1 MKLSV
6 KLRPTVEGRSSE
18 ISALLATHPGRCF
31 LDEGEDG
38 DPNKDKNSEDPSET
52 TSVEGGDDDD
62 QNLDDDA
69 NNDNA
74 STSSQTSRSSTPAP
88 PPPPLLEEAPPPKEE
103 AMEVLN
109 KDISRNAVPNPEL
122 IRQGMD
128 DDEEDETEDMNSSVE
143 DTPLDFSVKR
153 STEEEGETTDD
164 ERSETP
170 NGLNPPSIS
179 QDGPLDLSCP
189 KAKTPKGHRHSK
201 AAKLEAA
208 LSIPSSPWRYNTPK
222 NLPKT
227 MVKATVAEVPMWNGK
242 VKSEKRD
249 RGHGTHNKQQHPSLN
264 SSAGMYSNPLLQQ
277 QHKNMTSPP
286 LNSSSHKIGDGN
298 RKGNSGSSKTDP
310 YRPAG
315 RQNPWQSQ
323 WMSRSS
329 EQTRDVFTCVWCK
342 ESFRSLEDMTV
353 HMKQSPRCGM
363 AGMQTTLPASSPN
376 STSAINHHQH
386 NHHQST
392 LPAKCS
398 TSSSS
403 SGAGNAA
410 NAVIKENVSLP
421 RKLVR
426 GQDVWLGKG
435 AEQTRQILKCMWCGQ
450 SFKTLADMTT
460 HMRVTQH
467 YTNIISQEQI
477 ISWRTPEDKMAAQSQ
492 VNAVLTCKVCDQAF
506 GSLKE
511 LSYHMVKNSHYKEH
525 ILRSITEGGGRRRQT
540 RERRK
545 KSLPVRKLLEL
556 ERMELNKQSPATSND
571 VVNPTKNEVVDGK
584 ISCEECTEKV
594 DAKDFVQHIKSC
606 AQGSRSQQSVKSSPG
621 SEGAK
626 SSSVSIDTNPDVPTT
641 SGAGGARPGS
651 SPLTSQEMPSEEGN
665 KSSGGQVVQQ
675 EDSMC
680 DSVES
685 TGSTSVLNAIEK
697 LIEKSFESK
706 GRRNA
711 VSTGILQRL
720 GIDEEVYPPWH
731 PSSSPSAFGVL
742 RSTVDMQ
749 RKSTSPLGRLHD
761 FKMEM
766 ADYSGS
772 ESRSRS
778 SSISEKHPSFDE
790 HLRLTFGISAK
801 DVMNRVSTPSCT
813 SQSCSPVHFQPESPA
828 DERNPS
834 FMTKDAITNNIAST
848 SQALAL
854 CNSSPRGRSVTPSS
868 DREHA
873 NKSPA
878 KESEDPLP
886 IKHTIKKE
894 PEDGE
899 ELETKPTVSD
909 DDHAM
914 DCTREIATPKSED
927 RQTPLSRSSSVEPDR
942 AMSASPAA
950 AAPTTP
956 IDSPTK
962 LSKSIPNKRKRK
974 SEDQRKSA
982 GSSKRRSHSHR
993 SRKASSNDGDS
1004 ALGSP
1009 MSTHSEVNS
1018 PRKHDSAAGDHPLKE
1033 LQKLLDK
1040 TDAHLSRP
1048 NLPATPGSILA
1059 FSWACSE
1066 AAAATSDSLM
1076 KCAFCDTH
1084 FISKGAY
1091 RHHLSKMHFVKD
1103 GSLAEIAAAST
1114 WKPPSTTP
1122 PTSSAS
1128 GNGKSGSNGCSAGP
1142 SGGRTGNGSD
1152 PGHPSSP
1159 QKEHPQPPASAPPVD
1174 ESPHSKFLKYTE
1186 LAKQL
1191 SSKYV

>member
-1 MKLSV
+1 MPRRKQDRPKRMKWEDGEPG
-6 KLRPTVEGRSSE
+6 KEGKSSE
-18 ISALLATHPGRCF
+18 DHSDTASV
-31 LDEGEDG
+31 DG
-38 DPNKDKNSEDPSET
+38 
-52 TSVEGGDDDD
+52 
-62 QNLDDDA
+62 DDA
-69 NNDNA
+69 NEQHLDNN
-74 STSSQTSRSSTPAP
+74 SNSSHSSRSSTPELPPPASPLLLPPP
-88 PPPPLLEEAPPPKEE
+88 PPPPLLKEDRE
-103 AMEVLN
+103 MELLN
-109 KDISRNAVPNPEL
+109 KASSVMDISRNAVPNPEL
-122 IRQGMD
+122 IQTADED
-128 DDEEDETEDMNSSVE
+128 DDDADEDMASSVATEDE
-143 DTPLDFSVKR
+143 TPLDFSVKR
-153 STEEEGETTDD
+153 STEDESTDD
-164 ERSETP
+164 DRSITP

-179 QDGPLDLSCP
+179 QDGPLDLSVP
-189 KAKTPKGHRHSK
+189 RRRSSRSGGHFEHPRQAKM
-201 AAKLEAA
+201 AKLDSA
-208 LSIPSSPWRYNTPK
+208 LSVPSSPWGYNAPK
-222 NLPKT
+222 HLPKT
-227 MVKATVAEVPMWNGK
+227 MVKAAVVEVPMWNGK
-242 VKSEKRD
+242 VKSDKRD
-249 RGHGTHNKQQHPSLN
+249 KSYHHSVSSSKHSSLN
-264 SSAGMYSNPLLQQ
+264 RSSAYNPVM
-277 QHKNMTSPP
+277 HKNASPP
-286 LNSSSHKIGDGN
+286 LDSLKVSNK
-298 RKGNSGSSKTDP
+298 SSKNDP
-310 YRPAG
+310 FRPAG

-342 ESFRSLEDMTV
+342 EAFRSLAEMTV

-363 AGMQTTLPASSPN
+363 AGMQNTLPATSPT
-376 STSAINHHQH
+376 STSSMNHQA
-386 NHHQST
+386 NLHQSP

-398 TSSSS
+398 TSSASS
-403 SGAGNAA
+403 AGPAA

-556 ERMELNKQSPATSND
+556 ERMELNKQ
-571 VVNPTKNEVVDGK
+571 NPTSTNDLITQAKNEVVDGK

-594 DAKDFVQHIKSC
+594 DAKDFVQHIKNC
-606 AQGSRSQQSVKSSPG
+606 AQGSRSQHSVKSSPG

-626 SSSVSIDTNPDVPTT
+626 SMSENNLDTPTT
-641 SGAGGARPGS
+641 SGAVQSS
-651 SPLTSQEMPSEEGN
+651 SPVTSQDLPSEEGS
-665 KSSGGQVVQQ
+665 KTPGGQILPQ

-706 GRRNA
+706 GRRNT

-731 PSSSPSAFGVL
+731 PSSSPSAFGAL
-742 RSTVDMQ
+742 RSSLDFQ
-749 RKSTSPLGRLHD
+749 RKSTSPLGRMHD

-766 ADYSGS
+766 ADFSGS

-778 SSISEKHPSFDE
+778 SSTSEKHPSFDE
-790 HLRLTFGISAK
+790 HLRLTFGLSAK
-801 DVMNRVSTPSCT
+801 DVMNRVSTPSSA

-828 DERNPS
+828 EDRNAV
-834 FMTKDAITNNIAST
+834 FLTKEITNSNIAST
-848 SQALAL
+848 SQVVSNA
-854 CNSSPRGRSVTPSS
+854 SPKTRSTTPSS
-868 DREHA
+868 DREIPEK
-873 NKSPA
+873 NSA
-878 KESEDPLP
+878 KENEQMEKSKETTE
-886 IKHTIKKE
+886 KEVEVKVKEE
-894 PEDGE
+894 PEDRA
-899 ELETKPTVSD
+899 SD
-909 DDHAM
+909 DEKPM
-914 DCTREIATPKSED
+914 DCSSAISPKSED
-927 RQTPLSRSSSVEPDR
+927 RRTPLSRSSSVEPEI
-942 AMSASPAA
+942 ALPTSPSAIKSEMSPN
-950 AAPTTP
+950 
-956 IDSPTK
+956 K
-962 LSKSIPNKRKRK
+962 HSKSIPKKKRNHEVHRK
-974 SEDQRKSA
+974 SPSS
-982 GSSKRRSHSHR
+982 SSKRRSHSHR
-993 SRKASSNDGDS
+993 RKDS
-1004 ALGSP
+1004 DTGNNEGCDSVLGSP
-1009 MSTHSEVNS
+1009 LSAHSSDVTS
-1018 PRKHDSAAGDHPLKE
+1018 PRQKSHNDSAAGDHPLKE

-1066 AAAATSDSLM
+1066 ATTSDSLM

-1114 WKPPSTTP
+1114 WKPPP
-1122 PTSSAS
+1122 SSS
-1128 GNGKSGSNGCSAGP
+1128 GNKNSAGASNSNGCSG
-1142 SGGRTGNGSD
+1142 SGSASGSRTGNNE
-1152 PGHPSSP
+1152 PGHPASP
-1159 QKEHPQPPASAPPVD
+1159 QKELVAPAPAD

>member
-1 MKLSV
+1 MKLSL

-18 ISALLATHPGRCF
+18 ISRLLTPPPLLYQESC
-31 LDEGEDG
+31 LVKGEDG
-38 DPNKDKNSEDPSET
+38 DPTKDKNSEDPSE
-52 TSVEGGDDDD
+52 SASGEGGDDPDID
-62 QNLDDDA
+62 
-69 NNDNA
+69 NNSN
-74 STSSQTSRSSTPAP
+74 STQSSRSSTPELPPPASPLLLPPPP
-88 PPPPLLEEAPPPKEE
+88 PPPPLPKEE
-103 AMEVLN
+103 DMELMN
-109 KDISRNAVPNPEL
+109 KAPAPIMDISRTAISNPEL
-122 IRQGMD
+122 IQGAE
-128 DDEEDETEDMNSSVE
+128 DEEDEAEEDMASSVATEE
-143 DTPLDFSVKR
+143 DAPLDFSVKR
-153 STEEEGETTDD
+153 ATEDESTDD
-164 ERSETP
+164 DRSMTP

-179 QDGPLDLSCP
+179 QDGPLDLSVP
-189 KAKTPKGHRHSK
+189 RRRSSRAGDGPRQAKI
-201 AAKLEAA
+201 AKLETA
-208 LSIPSSPWRYNTPK
+208 SHMPSSPWGYNAPK
-222 NLPKT
+222 HLPKT

-249 RGHGTHNKQQHPSLN
+249 KGHASATSSKHSSLN
-264 SSAGMYSNPLLQQ
+264 RSNVYNPLLN
-277 QHKNMTSPP
+277 KNASPP
-286 LNSSSHKIGDGN
+286 LNSLKMSES
-298 RKGNSGSSKTDP
+298 RKNSAGSSKTDP

-363 AGMQTTLPASSPN
+363 AGMQTNLPATSPN
-376 STSAINHHQH
+376 SASVINHQH
-386 NHHQST
+386 NHHQSP

-403 SGAGNAA
+403 AAGPAA

-556 ERMELNKQSPATSND
+556 ERMELNKQSPASSND
-571 VVNPTKNEVVDGK
+571 VINPTKNEVVDGK

-594 DAKDFVQHIKSC
+594 DAKDFVQHIKNC

-621 SEGAK
+621 SEGTK
-626 SSSVSIDTNPDVPTT
+626 PSSVDINPDVPTT
-641 SGAGGARPGS
+641 SDAGSAARS
-651 SPLTSQEMPSEEGN
+651 SPLASQELPADEAS
-665 KSSGGQVVQQ
+665 KSTGGQILQ

-742 RSTVDMQ
+742 RSTVDMH
-749 RKSTSPLGRLHD
+749 RKSTSPVSRLHD

-766 ADYSGS
+766 ADFSGS

-778 SSISEKHPSFDE
+778 SSTSEKHPSFDE

-801 DVMNRVSTPSCT
+801 DVMNRVSTPSSA

-828 DERNPS
+828 DERNS
-834 FMTKDAITNNIAST
+834 VFMSKEATNQAST
-848 SQALAL
+848 SQAAAL
-854 CNSSPRGRSVTPSS
+854 CSSSPKARSITPSS
-868 DREHA
+868 DRDHSEKA
-873 NKSPA
+873 TAKDSDQQEQQKEIGI
-878 KESEDPLP
+878 KESEDLNSDDRDE
-886 IKHTIKKE
+886 KSA
-894 PEDGE
+894 
-899 ELETKPTVSD
+899 VSD
-909 DDHAM
+909 DEQM
-914 DCTREIATPKSED
+914 VDCSREPTPKSED
-927 RQTPLSRSSSVEPDR
+927 RQTPLSRSSSCEPEM
-942 AMSASPAA
+942 ALAASPAA
-950 AAPTTP
+950 SVGLE
-956 IDSPTK
+956 SPDK
-962 LSKSIPNKRKRK
+962 HSKSIPKKKRNNSEMHRK
-974 SEDQRKSA
+974 SPSS
-982 GSSKRRSHSHR
+982 SSKRRSHSHR
-993 SRKASSNDGDS
+993 KKSSEMSNIDGGCDS
-1004 ALGSP
+1004 AMGSP
-1009 MSTHSEVNS
+1009 TSTHSADVTS
-1018 PRKHDSAAGDHPLKE
+1018 PRQKQHSDSAAGDHPLKE

-1066 AAAATSDSLM
+1066 ATASDSLM

-1114 WKPPSTTP
+1114 WKPPST
-1122 PTSSAS
+1122 S
-1128 GNGKSGSNGCSAGP
+1128 GNTKPNPSPGSSNGCGTSAAGT
-1142 SGGRTGNGSD
+1142 SRTGNNGSD
-1152 PGHPSSP
+1152 PVHPASP
-1159 QKEHPQPPASAPPVD
+1159 QKELAPSAPLD

>member
-1 MKLSV
+1 MILINCICVS
-6 KLRPTVEGRSSE
+6 
-18 ISALLATHPGRCF
+18 
-31 LDEGEDG
+31 GEDG
-38 DPNKDKNSEDPSET
+38 DPNKDKNSEDPSEN

-62 QNLDDDA
+62 QNLDDDN

-74 STSSQTSRSSTPAP
+74 SNSSHTSRSSTPEIPPQPSEDNILLP
-88 PPPPLLEEAPPPKEE
+88 PPPPPPQDK
-103 AMEVLN
+103 MEVLN
-109 KDISRNAVPNPEL
+109 KDISRNAITNPEL
-122 IRQGMD
+122 IRQGMED
-128 DDEEDETEDMNSSVE
+128 EEEDEAEDMSSSVE

-153 STEEEGETTDD
+153 STEEEGESTDD
-164 ERSETP
+164 ERPETP

-189 KAKTPKGHRHSK
+189 RSSGKVSRRHSK
-201 AAKLEAA
+201 AAKLETA
-208 LSIPSSPWRYNTPK
+208 LSMPSSPWGYSAPK
-222 NLPKT
+222 HLPKT

-249 RGHGTHNKQQHPSLN
+249 RGHGNHNKQQQNHHHQQQQQQQQHPSLN
-264 SSAGMYSNPLLQQ
+264 RNTSIYNNPLLQQ
-277 QHKNMTSPP
+277 QPHKNATSPP
-286 LNSSSHKIGDGN
+286 LNSSSHKMEGG
-298 RKGNSGSSKTDP
+298 RKGGAGSSKTDP

-363 AGMQTTLPASSPN
+363 AGMQTTLPATSPN
-376 STSAINHHQH
+376 STSALNHHHQQH
-386 NHHQST
+386 NHHQSP

-403 SGAGNAA
+403 SAAGPAA

-556 ERMELNKQSPATSND
+556 ERMELNKQSPVSSND

-594 DAKDFVQHIKSC
+594 DAKDFVQHIKNC

-626 SSSVSIDTNPDVPTT
+626 STSVSIDTNPDVPTT
-641 SGAGGARPGS
+641 SGAGGARPSS
-651 SPLTSQEMPSEEGN
+651 SPLTSQETPTEEGN
-665 KSSGGQVVQQ
+665 KSSGGQVLPQ

-790 HLRLTFGISAK
+790 HLRLTFGLSAK
-801 DVMNRVSTPSCT
+801 DVMNRISTPSST

-828 DERNPS
+828 DERNAA
-834 FMTKDAITNNIAST
+834 FMTKDATTNSNVAST
-848 SQALAL
+848 SQAAAIAL
-854 CNSSPRGRSVTPSS
+854 CNSSPRARSVTPSS
-868 DREHA
+868 DRDNIE
-873 NKSPA
+873 KSPA
-878 KESEDPLP
+878 KDSEDHHTL
-886 IKHTIKKE
+886 KETIKKE
-894 PEDGE
+894 PEDLSVDDHE
-899 ELETKPTVSD
+899 AKVAASD
-909 DDHAM
+909 DEHAM
-914 DCTREIATPKSED
+914 DCSREITTPKSED
-927 RQTPLSRSSSVEPDR
+927 RQTPLSRSSSCEPDR

-950 AAPTTP
+950 AVAS

-962 LSKSIPNKRKRK
+962 LTKNIPNKRKRK
-974 SEDQRKSA
+974 SDDHRKSS
-982 GSSKRRSHSHR
+982 SSKRRSHSHR

-1009 MSTHSEVNS
+1009 MSTHSDVNS
-1018 PRKHDSAAGDHPLKE
+1018 PRTQKHDSAAGDHPLKE

-1066 AAAATSDSLM
+1066 AATTSDSLM

-1114 WKPPSTTP
+1114 WKPPTTSA
-1122 PTSSAS
+1122 PTSSGS
-1128 GNGKSGSNGCSAGP
+1128 KSGSNGCSAGP
-1142 SGGRTGNGSD
+1142 SGGRTGNGGSD
-1152 PGHPSSP
+1152 PGHPASP
-1159 QKEHPQPPASAPPVD
+1159 QKDLAPPPASAPVD

>member
-1 MKLSV
+1 M
-6 KLRPTVEGRSSE
+6 
-18 ISALLATHPGRCF
+18 
-31 LDEGEDG
+31 
-38 DPNKDKNSEDPSET
+38 
-52 TSVEGGDDDD
+52 
-62 QNLDDDA
+62 
-69 NNDNA
+69 
-74 STSSQTSRSSTPAP
+74 
-88 PPPPLLEEAPPPKEE
+88 
-103 AMEVLN
+103 
-109 KDISRNAVPNPEL
+109 DISRNAVANPEL
-122 IRQGMD
+122 IQAAED
-128 DDEEDETEDMNSSVE
+128 DDEEGEEGTEE
-143 DTPLDFSVKR
+143 DAPLDFSVKR
-153 STEEEGETTDD
+153 ATEDESTDD
-164 ERSETP
+164 DRSITP
-170 NGLNPPSIS
+170 NGLHPPAIS
-179 QDGPLDLSCP
+179 QDGPLDLSVP
-189 KAKTPKGHRHSK
+189 RRRSGRIAPDGTRLAKM
-201 AAKLEAA
+201 AKLETA
-208 LSIPSSPWRYNTPK
+208 LSVPSSPWGYNAPK
-222 NLPKT
+222 HSSKLLANAKT
-227 MVKATVAEVPMWNGK
+227 TAVAEVPMWNGK
-242 VKSEKRD
+242 VKTEKREKS
-249 RGHGTHNKQQHPSLN
+249 HVNHPAAKAASSSSLN
-264 SSAGMYSNPLLQQ
+264 RSAVYHPLLQ
-277 QHKNMTSPP
+277 KNASPP
-286 LNSSSHKIGDGN
+286 LDTIKMNEI
-298 RKGNSGSSKTDP
+298 RKGGGSKSDP

-342 ESFRSLEDMTV
+342 ESFRSLDDMTI

-363 AGMQTTLPASSPN
+363 AGMQSNLPSASPA
-376 STSAINHHQH
+376 TSAMN
-386 NHHQST
+386 HQSSSHHSA

-398 TSSSS
+398 SSSAS
-403 SGAGNAA
+403 AGPAA
-410 NAVIKENVSLP
+410 NAVVKENISLP

-477 ISWRTPEDKMAAQSQ
+477 ISWRTPEDKMTAQSQ

-556 ERMELNKQSPATSND
+556 ERMELNKQNPTSSND
-571 VVNPTKNEVVDGK
+571 LSNQAKNEVVDGK

-594 DAKDFVQHIKSC
+594 DAKDFVQHIKNC

-626 SSSVSIDTNPDVPTT
+626 PVAASVDINTDTPTT
-641 SGAGGARPGS
+641 SGTHARVNS
-651 SPLTSQEMPSEEGN
+651 SPLSSQETPSEEGI
-665 KSSGGQVVQQ
+665 KTSGQVIQQ
-675 EDSMC
+675 DDSMC

-731 PSSSPSAFGVL
+731 PSSSPSTFGVL
-742 RSTVDMQ
+742 RSSVDMQ

-761 FKMEM
+761 YKMDM
-766 ADYSGS
+766 ADFSGS

-790 HLRLTFGISAK
+790 HLRLSFGLTSK
-801 DVMNRVSTPSCT
+801 DVLNRVSTPSSA

-828 DERNPS
+828 EDRNSVFPAKEVAS
-834 FMTKDAITNNIAST
+834 SNQAST
-848 SQALAL
+848 SHGGASQNVA
-854 CNSSPRGRSVTPSS
+854 SPKARSLTPCS
-868 DREHA
+868 DRDPSEK
-873 NKSPA
+873 NVA
-878 KESEDPLP
+878 KDSGQELQSKDM
-886 IKHTIKKE
+886 IKKE
-894 PEDGE
+894 PEDA
-899 ELETKPTVSD
+899 SAD
-909 DDHAM
+909 DDH
-914 DCTREIATPKSED
+914 DEKPLISDNEKIVDFSREPTPKSED
-927 RQTPLSRSSSVEPDR
+927 RQTPISRSSSVEPEA
-942 AMSASPAA
+942 AMATSPVSSV
-950 AAPTTP
+950 PVSE
-956 IDSPTK
+956 SP
-962 LSKSIPNKRKRK
+962 SKSSKSGSRKRK
-974 SEDQRKSA
+974 NSEVHRKSQSS
-982 GSSKRRSHSHR
+982 SSKRRSSHSGR
-993 SRKASSNDGDS
+993 DKDSEAGNDIDS
-1004 ALGSP
+1004 AMDSP
-1009 MSTHSEVNS
+1009 MSTHSSEITS
-1018 PRKHDSAAGDHPLKE
+1018 PRQKRSDASAGDHPLKE

-1048 NLPATPGSILA
+1048 SLPATPGSILA

-1066 AAAATSDSLM
+1066 ATTSDSLM
-1076 KCAFCDTH
+1076 KCAFCDTC

-1114 WKPPSTTP
+1114 WKPPS
-1122 PTSSAS
+1122 SS
-1128 GNGKSGSNGCSAGP
+1128 GNKSTAQSGSNNSSNGVAVSA
-1142 SGGRTGNGSD
+1142 SNRASNSTSD
-1152 PGHPSSP
+1152 PGLPASP
-1159 QKEHPQPPASAPPVD
+1159 QKEIAPPAPVD

>member
-1 MKLSV
+1 MFLF
-6 KLRPTVEGRSSE
+6 L
-18 ISALLATHPGRCF
+18 PGE
-31 LDEGEDG
+31 EGE
-38 DPNKDKNSEDPSET
+38 NAKDKGSEDPSENA
-52 TSVEGGDDDD
+52 SADGEEVDD
-62 QNLDDDA
+62 QQV
-69 NNDNA
+69 DNHSN
-74 STSSQTSRSSTPAP
+74 STHSSRSATPSELPPPAP
-88 PPPPLLEEAPPPKEE
+88 LIPLPATPKPETE
-103 AMEVLN
+103 MDLMNKVPAM
-109 KDISRNAVPNPEL
+109 DISRNAVANPEL
-122 IRQGMD
+122 IQAAE
-128 DDEEDETEDMNSSVE
+128 DDEEDGDEDVGGAEE
-143 DTPLDFSVKR
+143 DAPLDFSVKR
-153 STEEEGETTDD
+153 STEDESTDD
-164 ERSETP
+164 DRSVTP
-170 NGLNPPSIS
+170 NGLHPPNIS
-179 QDGPLDLSCP
+179 QDGPLDLSVPRRRSSRAPDGSRLP
-189 KAKTPKGHRHSK
+189 KL
-201 AAKLEAA
+201 AKLETA
-208 LSIPSSPWRYNTPK
+208 LSMPSSPWGYNAPK
-222 NLPKT
+222 HSPKLLAT
-227 MVKATVAEVPMWNGK
+227 KAAVAEVPMWNGK

-249 RGHGTHNKQQHPSLN
+249 KGLSTSVAVKPASLN
-264 SSAGMYSNPLLQQ
+264 RSAVYHPLLQ
-277 QHKNMTSPP
+277 KNASPP
-286 LNSSSHKIGDGN
+286 LDSIKLNEI
-298 RKGNSGSSKTDP
+298 RKGSAGSSKSDL

-342 ESFRSLEDMTV
+342 ESFRSLDDMTI

-363 AGMQTTLPASSPN
+363 AGMQSNLPSASPA
-376 STSAINHHQH
+376 TSAVN
-386 NHHQST
+386 HQSSSHHSA

-403 SGAGNAA
+403 SGTAA
-410 NAVIKENVSLP
+410 NAVVKENISLP

-556 ERMELNKQSPATSND
+556 ERMELNKQNPASSND
-571 VVNPTKNEVVDGK
+571 LSNQAKNEVVDGK

-594 DAKDFVQHIKSC
+594 DAKDFVQHIKNC
-606 AQGSRSQQSVKSSPG
+606 AQGSRSQQAVKSSPG

-626 SSSVSIDTNPDVPTT
+626 SANTSGEVNTDEPTT
-641 SGAGGARPGS
+641 SGATARTNS
-651 SPLTSQEMPSEEGN
+651 SPLTSQEAPSDET
-665 KSSGGQVVQQ
+665 KAASGQVIQQ
-675 EDSMC
+675 DDSMC

-685 TGSTSVLNAIEK
+685 TSSTSVLNAIEK

-742 RSTVDMQ
+742 RSSVDMQ
-749 RKSTSPLGRLHD
+749 RKSTSPISRLHD
-761 FKMEM
+761 FKIDM
-766 ADYSGS
+766 ADFSGS

-790 HLRLTFGISAK
+790 HLRLSFGLTSK
-801 DVMNRVSTPSCT
+801 DVLNRVSTPSSA

-828 DERNPS
+828 DDRNAVFP
-834 FMTKDAITNNIAST
+834 TKEVSSSNQAST
-848 SQALAL
+848 SQGIV
-854 CNSSPRGRSVTPSS
+854 SQTITSPKARSLTPCS
-868 DREHA
+868 DRDA
-873 NKSPA
+873 GDKNAA
-878 KESEDPLP
+878 KDCGQEPQ
-886 IKHTIKKE
+886 IKDTIKKE
-894 PEDGE
+894 PEDASTDDQE
-899 ELETKPTVSD
+899 EKPSASD
-909 DDHAM
+909 CDKPV
-914 DCTREIATPKSED
+914 DCSREATPKSED
-927 RQTPLSRSSSVEPDR
+927 RQTPISRSSSVEPEV
-942 AMSASPAA
+942 ALATSPVETVGA
-950 AAPTTP
+950 
-956 IDSPTK
+956 IDSPSK
-962 LSKSIPNKRKRK
+962 NSKSGSRKRK
-974 SEDQRKSA
+974 NSEIHRKSQSS
-982 GSSKRRSHSHR
+982 SSKRRSSHSAGDKD
-993 SRKASSNDGDS
+993 SETGNDADS
-1004 ALGSP
+1004 AMGSP
-1009 MSTHSEVNS
+1009 LSTHSSEVTS
-1018 PRKHDSAAGDHPLKE
+1018 PRQKHSDASAGDHPLKE

-1048 NLPATPGSILA
+1048 SLPATPGSILA

-1066 AAAATSDSLM
+1066 ATTSDSLM
-1076 KCAFCDTH
+1076 KCAFCDTC

-1114 WKPPSTTP
+1114 WKPPS
-1122 PTSSAS
+1122 SS
-1128 GNGKSGSNGCSAGP
+1128 GNKSTAPGGSSSSNGVAISSSNRASNSGSDQGLPA
-1142 SGGRTGNGSD
+1142 
-1152 PGHPSSP
+1152 SP
-1159 QKEHPQPPASAPPVD
+1159 QKELAPPAPVD

>member
-1 MKLSV
+1 M
-6 KLRPTVEGRSSE
+6 
-18 ISALLATHPGRCF
+18 
-31 LDEGEDG
+31 
-38 DPNKDKNSEDPSET
+38 
-52 TSVEGGDDDD
+52 
-62 QNLDDDA
+62 
-69 NNDNA
+69 
-74 STSSQTSRSSTPAP
+74 
-88 PPPPLLEEAPPPKEE
+88 
-103 AMEVLN
+103 
-109 KDISRNAVPNPEL
+109 DISRTAISNPEL
-122 IRQGMD
+122 IQGTE
-128 DDEEDETEDMNSSVE
+128 DDEDEAEEDMSSSVATEE
-143 DTPLDFSVKR
+143 DAPLDFSVKR
-153 STEEEGETTDD
+153 ATEDESTDD
-164 ERSETP
+164 DRSMTP

-179 QDGPLDLSCP
+179 QDGPLDLSVP
-189 KAKTPKGHRHSK
+189 RRRSTRSGDGPRQAKI
-201 AAKLEAA
+201 AKLETA
-208 LSIPSSPWRYNTPK
+208 LHLPSSPWGYSAPK
-222 NLPKT
+222 HLPKT

-249 RGHGTHNKQQHPSLN
+249 KGHSSGTASKHSSLN
-264 SSAGMYSNPLLQQ
+264 RSNVYNPLL
-277 QHKNMTSPP
+277 HKNASPP
-286 LNSSSHKIGDGN
+286 LNSLKMSESRKSSA
-298 RKGNSGSSKTDP
+298 GSSKTDP

-363 AGMQTTLPASSPN
+363 AGMQTTLPATSPN
-376 STSAINHHQH
+376 SSSVINHQH
-386 NHHQST
+386 NHHQSP

-403 SGAGNAA
+403 AAGPAA
-410 NAVIKENVSLP
+410 NAVIKENVTLP
-421 RKLVR
+421 RKL
-426 GQDVWLGKG
+426 
-435 AEQTRQILKCMWCGQ
+435 

-545 KSLPVRKLLEL
+545 KKSLPVRKLLEL
-556 ERMELNKQSPATSND
+556 ERMELNKQSPASSND
-571 VVNPTKNEVVDGK
+571 VINPVKNEVVDGK

-594 DAKDFVQHIKSC
+594 DAKDFVQHIKNC
-606 AQGSRSQQSVKSSPG
+606 AQGSRSQQSVKSSA
-621 SEGAK
+621 SDGAK
-626 SSSVSIDTNPDVPTT
+626 SSSVDTNPDVAT
-641 SGAGGARPGS
+641 SSEAGAAPRS
-651 SPLTSQEMPSEEGN
+651 SPSASQESPADEAN
-665 KSSGGQVVQQ
+665 KSTTGPILQ

-697 LIEKSFESK
+697 LIEKSFETK

-749 RKSTSPLGRLHD
+749 RKSTSPIGRLHD

-766 ADYSGS
+766 ADFSGS

-778 SSISEKHPSFDE
+778 SSTSEKHHTFDE

-801 DVMNRVSTPSCT
+801 DVMNRVSTPSSA

-828 DERNPS
+828 DDRNAV
-834 FMTKDAITNNIAST
+834 FMSKEATNLAST
-848 SQALAL
+848 SQAAIAL
-854 CNSSPRGRSVTPSS
+854 CNSSPKTRSVTPSS
-868 DREHA
+868 DRDHSE
-873 NKSPA
+873 KLSA
-878 KESEDPLP
+878 KDGEQQKVTSN
-886 IKHTIKKE
+886 KE
-894 PEDGE
+894 PED
-899 ELETKPTVSD
+899 LTSD
-909 DDHAM
+909 DREEKAAASDDEHVV
-914 DCTREIATPKSED
+914 DCSREPTPKSED
-927 RQTPLSRSSSVEPDR
+927 RQTPLSRSSSCEPEM
-942 AMSASPAA
+942 ALSTSPAVVA
-950 AAPTTP
+950 ASCLE
-956 IDSPTK
+956 SPDK
-962 LSKSIPNKRKRK
+962 LSSKSIPRKRRQN
-974 SEDQRKSA
+974 SETSRKSPS
-982 GSSKRRSHSHR
+982 SSKRRSHSHR
-993 SRKASSNDGDS
+993 KKGSDIGNVDCDS
-1004 ALGSP
+1004 AMGSP
-1009 MSTHSEVNS
+1009 TSTHSSEVTS
-1018 PRKHDSAAGDHPLKE
+1018 PRQKHSDSAASDHPLKE

-1059 FSWACSE
+1059 FSWACNE
-1066 AAAATSDSLM
+1066 ATASDSLM
-1076 KCAFCDTH
+1076 KCAFCETH

-1114 WKPPSTTP
+1114 WKPPST
-1122 PTSSAS
+1122 S
-1128 GNGKSGSNGCSAGP
+1128 GNSKTSPSPGGSSNGCGNVSAGP
-1142 SGGRTGNGSD
+1142 SRTGNSGGE
-1152 PGHPSSP
+1152 PASP
-1159 QKEHPQPPASAPPVD
+1159 QKELAPPAPID

-1191 SSKYV
+1191 SSNDTRATGAAVAVCCVHPVDRW